1 MENLEIRED
10 LLLMN
15 GIPLMIN
22 EGRINKILITV
33 ISE

>member
-33 ISE
+33 LRK